1 MNHRKLLFMLVPCV
15 CVRVRMHVF
24 VRRQEVNSWWI
35 CSWYWQHWHNDS
47 LQSHL
52 TKCFWV
58 ETSWNKL
65 QIIFFF
71 SLSSIAS
78 KNVNKKRIFP
88 WRACNVILTHTKFPF
103 EPKRDTIWHKWGLNS
118 GKNKAKYTNK
128 RKTRR
133 LESMKQWKRKKNTH
147 NMTTSKDLVKVNSK
161 TIFTANIDS
170 ICLLLFSPTNW
181 CKTNQQWN
189 EFDFDDNT
197 GIEIT
202 NKIQPYTIN
211 TYMWCALFNE
221 KRIFGN
227 SIQNSVQCPINRKKT
242 KEIYNQI
249 LTQYQSSVEAWHI
262 KKMPKNQNKLEFSS
276 EYHISLN
283 QSALNSNIPNQRF
296 IRRMCVCVWK
306 WVYDCHWHCD
316 CHNGIVLTS
325 LNR

>member
-1 MNHRKLLFMLVPCV
+1 M
-15 CVRVRMHVF
+15 
-24 VRRQEVNSWWI
+24 
-35 CSWYWQHWHNDS
+35 
-47 LQSHL
+47 
-52 TKCFWV
+52 
-58 ETSWNKL
+58 
-65 QIIFFF
+65 
-71 SLSSIAS
+71 
-78 KNVNKKRIFP
+78 NKKRIFP

-133 LESMKQWKRKKNTH
+133 VKEGMEEKEKNTH

-170 ICLLLFSPTNW
+170 ICLLLFSPANW

-211 TYMWCALFNE
+211 TYMRCALFNE

-227 SIQNSVQCPINRKKT
+227 SIQNSVQCPINKKKT

-249 LTQYQSSVEAWHI
+249 LTQYQSSVEAWHK

-296 IRRMCVCVWK
+296 IKRMCVCVFESE
-306 WVYDCHWHCD
+306 CM
-316 CHNGIVLTS
+316 IVIDIAIVTMALYW
-325 LNR
+325 LR